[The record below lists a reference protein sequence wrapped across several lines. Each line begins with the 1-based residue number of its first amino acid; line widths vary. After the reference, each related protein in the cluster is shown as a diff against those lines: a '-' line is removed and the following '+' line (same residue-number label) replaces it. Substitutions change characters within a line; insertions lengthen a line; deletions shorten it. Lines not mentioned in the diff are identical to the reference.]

1 MGLEFCQYIQNYTEE
16 SWVSKILRVIIEK
29 SALATYVQY
38 EECVHSKNAT
48 AVHRGDLQGTNHWLA
63 GVARKEGR
71 RAQDRQ

>member
-48 AVHRGDLQGTNHWLA
+48 AVMY
-63 GVARKEGR
+63 
-71 RAQDRQ
+71 